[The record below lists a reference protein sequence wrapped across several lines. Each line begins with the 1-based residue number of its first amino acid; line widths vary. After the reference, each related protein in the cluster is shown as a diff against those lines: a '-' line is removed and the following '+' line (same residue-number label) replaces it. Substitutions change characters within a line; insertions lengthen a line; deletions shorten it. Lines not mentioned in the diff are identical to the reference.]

1 MLPLYEDFRQKR
13 QLAKLVKLAKD
24 KAQLPIAAEHD
35 AIVVR
40 PPHCPAWHTSTFA
53 PTFPC

>member
-40 PPHCPAWHTSTFA
+40 PHHCPAWHTSTFA